1 MIRQTGHIADNVDL
15 IRQGIAVLAVVGPD
29 AYRGEGGT
37 DAASPIGAHF
47 RHVLDHYLAFLD
59 GLSTGVL
66 NYDVRQRD
74 SLVERDTAAA
84 ARAAEDIVV
93 RMEKIP
99 DLQLSQS
106 IRVSANVI
114 EDGKSVVDWSGST
127 VQRELMY
134 LLSHTVHHYAI
145 IRLLATQAGVE
156 LDADFGVAP
165 STIAHRRLHEACAP
179 SAG

>member
-1 MIRQTGHIADNVDL
+1 MTGQTAHITDNVEL
-15 IRQGIAVLAVVGPD
+15 LRQGIAAIAIVGPD
-29 AYRGEGGT
+29 VYGGGSGN
-37 DAASPIGAHF
+37 DAVSPVGAHF
-47 RHVLDHYLAFLD
+47 RHVFDHYRAFIN
-59 GLSTGVL
+59 GLSTGAL

-74 SLVERDTAAA
+74 PKVERDVTVASKTAEAIMA
-84 ARAAEDIVV
+84 QLE
-93 RMEKIP
+93 EIP
-99 DLQLSQS
+99 DQQLPQS
-106 IRVSANVI
+106 IEVSANVI

-156 LDADFGVAP
+156 LNADFGVAP

>member
-1 MIRQTGHIADNVDL
+1 MTQQTGHIADNVDL
-15 IRQGIAVLAVVGPD
+15 IRQGIAAIAIVGPD
-29 AYRGEGGT
+29 AYRGASGD
-37 DAASPIGAHF
+37 DAVSPIGAHF

-66 NYDVRQRD
+66 NYDIRLRD
-74 SLVERDTAAA
+74 PLVERDTAAA
-84 ARAAEDIVV
+84 TRTAEDIMV
-93 RMEKIP
+93 RMEEIP
-99 DLQLSQS
+99 HLQLSQS
-106 IRVSANVI
+106 IQVSANVI

-156 LDADFGVAP
+156 LNADFGVAP

-179 SAG
+179 

>member
-1 MIRQTGHIADNVDL
+1 MTQQTGHIADNVEL
-15 IRQGIAVLAVVGPD
+15 LRQGVTAIAIVGPD
-29 AYRGEGGT
+29 VYGGESGT
-37 DAASPIGAHF
+37 DAVSPIGAHF
-47 RHVLDHYLAFLD
+47 RHVFDHYRAFLN

-66 NYDVRQRD
+66 NYDVRDRD
-74 SLVERDTAAA
+74 PLVERGAAVASQTAEAIMA
-84 ARAAEDIVV
+84 GLE
-93 RMEKIP
+93 EIP
-99 DLQLSQS
+99 DRQLPQS
-106 IRVSANVI
+106 IQVSANVI

-156 LDADFGVAP
+156 LNADFGVAP

>member
-1 MIRQTGHIADNVDL
+1 MTRQTGHIADNVEL
-15 IRQGIAVLAVVGPD
+15 IRQGVSAIAVMGQDV
-29 AYRGEGGT
+29 YRGGSGA
-37 DAASPIGAHF
+37 DAVSPIGAHF
-47 RHVLDHYLAFLD
+47 RHVFDHYGAFLN

-74 SLVERDTAAA
+74 PMVERDIAAA
-84 ARAAEDIVV
+84 TRTAEDIMV
-93 RMEKIP
+93 RLGEIP
-99 DLQLSQS
+99 DEQLAQS
-106 IRVSANVI
+106 IQVSANVI

-145 IRLLATQAGVE
+145 ILLLATQAGVE
-156 LDADFGVAP
+156 LIAEFGVAP
-165 STIAHRRLHEACAP
+165 STLAHRRLHEACAP

>member
-1 MIRQTGHIADNVDL
+1 MIQQTGPIVDNVDL
-15 IRQGIAVLAVVGPD
+15 IRQGVFAIAHVGQDVYSGGSGAD
-29 AYRGEGGT
+29 AG
-37 DAASPIGAHF
+37 SPIGAHF
-47 RHVLDHYLAFLD
+47 RHVFDHYRAFLN

-74 SLVERDTAAA
+74 PMIERNVVVA
-84 ARAAEDIVV
+84 ARTADDIIVQ
-93 RMEKIP
+93 MEEIP
-99 DLQLSQS
+99 DQQLSQS
-106 IRVSANVI
+106 IQVSANVI
-114 EDGKSVVDWSGST
+114 ENGRSVVDWSGST
-127 VQRELMY
+127 VQRELLY

-156 LDADFGVAP
+156 LNADFGVAP

>member
-1 MIRQTGHIADNVDL
+1 MTQQTGHIADNIDL
-15 IRQGIAVLAVVGPD
+15 IRQGVVAIAVVGPD
-29 AYRGEGGT
+29 AYRGGPDSET
-37 DAASPIGAHF
+37 VSPVGAHF
-47 RHVLDHYLAFLD
+47 RHVLDHYRAFLN

-66 NYDVRQRD
+66 NYDVRDRDQR
-74 SLVERDTAAA
+74 VETDVAVATRT
-84 ARAAEDIVV
+84 AEDVIVQL
-93 RMEKIP
+93 EEIP
-99 DLQLSQS
+99 GPRLPQS
-106 IRVSANVI
+106 IQVSANVI
-114 EDGKSVVDWSGST
+114 ENGKSVVDWTGST

-145 IRLLATQAGVE
+145 IRLLAKQTGVE

>member
-1 MIRQTGHIADNVDL
+1 MTQQTGHIADNVDL
-15 IRQGIAVLAVVGPD
+15 IQQGIAAIAIVGPGAYGGASGAD
-29 AYRGEGGT
+29 AV
-37 DAASPIGAHF
+37 SPIGAHF
-47 RHVLDHYLAFLD
+47 RHVLDHYRAFLD
-59 GLSTGVL
+59 GLSTDVL

-74 SLVERDTAAA
+74 PLVERDTAAA
-84 ARAAEDIVV
+84 TRAAEDIMV
-93 RMEKIP
+93 RMEEIP
-99 DLQLSQS
+99 DPQLSQS
-106 IRVSANVI
+106 IQISANVI

-127 VQRELMY
+127 VRRELMY

>member
-1 MIRQTGHIADNVDL
+1 MTRQTGHIADNVDL
-15 IRQGIAVLAVVGPD
+15 IRQGIAAIAIVGPD
-29 AYRGEGGT
+29 AYRGAPGA

-66 NYDVRQRD
+66 NYDIRQRD
-74 SLVERDTAAA
+74 PRAERDTAAA
-84 ARAAEDIVV
+84 TRTAEDITL
-93 RMEKIP
+93 RMEQIT

-106 IRVSANVI
+106 IQISSNVI

-145 IRLLATQAGVE
+145 IRLLATQAVSR

-179 SAG
+179 